1 MHPESRTPVAASLA
15 ARPSHTGPSTP
26 HYCECLFAP
35 RASANQHSFLIEN
48 HAAPPDTHVERNTSQ
63 MPENNHPCHPRPGTH
78 FGGPNTVNLPLPQR
92 LRGLLSDSLAPLCLR
107 TKHRESVALLSPRH
121 WHSSSDGQ
129 SFYPAISIRRPYRC
143 EDPPSR
149 GAFPASTQSPR
160 FSCEQM
166 SATAVP
172 NLPRAPF
179 NIQSLPLPFGS
190 ETPLQTVVLA
200 PASVKPPLTRNQVRS
215 FWAAWG
221 GWTMDGMD
229 SFIYS
234 LVLVPAL
241 TDLLPKSGIRA
252 NTANVGYYGG
262 LLFALFMVGWGAAL
276 IWGPIADRFGRVRTM
291 MFSITAFS
299 VFTLLSAFAT
309 NVWMLGFF
317 RFLAGVG
324 IGGEWSIGAALVS
337 EDWPEERRTMGAA
350 LMHTGY
356 YFGFFLAAAA
366 NYFIGSRFGW
376 RYMFVVGGVPALFV
390 GFMRN
395 NVEEPIRWEQKITQ
409 LDKESGKKWGMHNAF
424 LELFSPEYRRRT
436 ILNSLY
442 LIVSLV
448 GLWAGSVYVPAAITY
463 IAQRVGRSPADAARS
478 PPIPPRFSAWPPC
491 WEPSSFR

>member
-1 MHPESRTPVAASLA
+1 M
-15 ARPSHTGPSTP
+15 
-26 HYCECLFAP
+26 
-35 RASANQHSFLIEN
+35 
-48 HAAPPDTHVERNTSQ
+48 
-63 MPENNHPCHPRPGTH
+63 
-78 FGGPNTVNLPLPQR
+78 
-92 LRGLLSDSLAPLCLR
+92 
-107 TKHRESVALLSPRH
+107 K
-121 WHSSSDGQ
+121 
-129 SFYPAISIRRPYRC
+129 
-143 EDPPSR
+143 
-149 GAFPASTQSPR
+149 
-160 FSCEQM
+160 
-166 SATAVP
+166 SATA
-172 NLPRAPF
+172 
-179 NIQSLPLPFGS
+179 
-190 ETPLQTVVLA
+190 A
-200 PASVKPPLTRNQVRS
+200 PAQAKPRLNRNQIRS

-241 TDLLPKSGIRA
+241 KDLLPKSGIPA
-252 NTANVGYYGG
+252 TTANIGYYGG
-262 LLFALFMVGWGAAL
+262 LFFALFMMGYGVAL
-276 IWGPIADRFGRVRTM
+276 VWGPIADRFGRVRTM

-309 NVWMLGFF
+309 SVWMLGFF

-390 GFMRN
+390 GFIRN
-395 NVEEPIRWEQKITQ
+395 NVEEPARWEKKIGQ
-409 LDKESGKKWGMHNAF
+409 LGKEFGKKWGMHNAF
-424 LELFSPEYRRRT
+424 LELFSFRYRRRT

-463 IAQRVGRSPADAARS
+463 IAQRVGKSSADAARLAS
-478 PPIPPRFSAWPPC
+478 YSTALLGMATVLGAVVVPLIADRIGRRITLGIFYALMGVSIFVAFGRVFYFQAHALEWFLVSAFFLGLGGANFIVYSFWLRNNIPPNAAPAPLPLPPILAASPQRFSLC
-491 WEPSSFR
+491 L